1 MNAVVSL
8 IGHNRLDF
16 IRRRITEGFERAN
29 KGGAEWIEGSLI
41 MAIALREARDAH
53 PANISFSDWLK
64 QNQLDFLYYHDRAA
78 LINMAANPELM
89 RTVLAEGD
97 SRSYQ
102 RIWGANRNRFVS
114 TNKTRESKA
123 RKPRAQSGRG
133 MIHRTMKL
141 GELTIAKIKGTS
153 LDSAAEM
160 DEMIMLNRGAPVGE
174 LTDIVKQ
181 LVEDAATGKDVSAI
195 AYTTNLMPNHHRTSG
210 RKLIEAWR
218 KRMTSAWQ
226 IADQKER
233 AALIAYLVNSLEAAD
248 QNNIVEH
255 LIDNLGKG
263 NA

>member
-1 MNAVVSL
+1 MNAIVSL

-64 QNQLDFLYYHDRAA
+64 QSKLDFLYYHDRAA

-102 RIWGANRNRFVS
+102 RIWGANRKRFVS
-114 TNKTRESKA
+114 TNKTAEPKKR
-123 RKPRAQSGRG
+123 RTQTGRG

-141 GELTIAKIKGTS
+141 GESTIAKIKGTS

-160 DEMIMLNRGAPVGE
+160 DELIMLNRGAPVGE

-181 LVEDAATGKDVSAI
+181 LVEDAAAGKDVSAI
-195 AYTTNLMPNHHRTSG
+195 AYTANLMPRRTSG
-210 RKLIEAWR
+210 RGLIEAWR

-226 IADQKER
+226 MAKQEER
-233 AALIAYLVNSLEAAD
+233 VALIAYLVNSLEAAD
-248 QNNIVEH
+248 QNKVVEH